1 MRKENKIKIAY
12 IVGFSIVGLL
22 IIASLPSLNRQ
33 VQSLIAVYI
42 GQWGANHVIYGQTA
56 TQEQRDS
63 YQELINYCFQHA
75 DRPNPIQDLIDK
87 GFLPSNFTGQTCISV
102 KQTYNTIVNE
112 LAIQQ
117 AIQQEKLAKEL
128 AQKDERNAKYL
139 ECARNKTTTFE
150 ECYRIFKGEIK

>member
-1 MRKENKIKIAY
+1 MILACTP
-12 IVGFSIVGLL
+12 L
-22 IIASLPSLNRQ
+22 ILVI
-33 VQSLIAVYI
+33 IIGVYI
-42 GQWGANHVIYGQTA
+42 PVTYGQTA
-56 TQEQRDS
+56 TQEQKES

-87 GFLPSNFTGQTCISV
+87 VFLSSSFKGETCISV

-128 AQKDERNAKYL
+128 AQKHAQKDERNAKYL
-139 ECARNKTTTFE
+139 ECARNTTTTYE
-150 ECYRIFKGEIK
+150 ECNRIREGIIK